1 MIIFLP
7 VTAISSYFSR
17 IFYCLHIKKFFSS
30 RFTSLNYYFTSYW
43 NRFGASS
50 TKKNR
55 GGGWI
60 QKKKKMI
67 HHVRN
72 DIKWWELNICQTHT
86 HFTIRFHLYVFS
98 YESIFFFGVVLPTH
112 FFCCTSSLFLNK
124 SYHITLCLLCH
135 TLTHT
140 HIELG
145 GAGAPNSY

>member
-50 TKKNR
+50 TKKTEEGAEFKQNIKNDPPR
-55 GGGWI
+55 KKWYQMMRTQHMSNAHSLYNSLSFVCLFIWI
-60 QKKKKMI
+60 
-67 HHVRN
+67 
-72 DIKWWELNICQTHT
+72 
-86 HFTIRFHLYVFS
+86 Y
-98 YESIFFFGVVLPTH
+98 FFFRCSPYT
-112 FFCCTSSLFLNK
+112 FFLLYFFTFLNK